1 LPTSGSVLS
10 FVLSEPEQLE
20 AGDYDVIVRGHSP
33 EHEEVVAR
41 FWLRVT
47 E

>member
-1 LPTSGSVLS
+1 MS
-10 FVLSEPEQLE
+10 FAMSEPEALA
-20 AGDYDVIVRGHSP
+20 AGDYAVIVRGHSP

>member
-1 LPTSGSVLS
+1 MRAPASLA
-10 FVLSEPEQLE
+10 
-20 AGDYDVIVRGHSP
+20 AGDYDMVVRGHSP
-33 EHEEVVAR
+33 DHEEVVAR